1 MTSSF
6 QPTRWTLVVHSRGE
20 DTSAKVALSELCE
33 AYYKP
38 VIAFLKRE
46 GRSEDMARDLAHGF
60 FEKLLAG
67 GALEKAEKSRGRFRS
82 YLLGALKHYLA
93 DQRDHAMAAKRGGGV
108 ELILWNT
115 PSNTSAP
122 GLQHADE
129 QSVPPDLAFDR
140 QWAITVLDDTLHDLE
155 SEMRSEG
162 KLDLFQ
168 LIKPWL
174 TGDADTTS
182 QASAAA
188 QLGMSADSVKTAVHR
203 LRKRFRTLM
212 KRRIADTVDDSTQA
226 EEELTHLKMAL
237 R

>member
-6 QPTRWTLVVHSRGE
+6 QPTHWTLVVRSQGG
-20 DTSAKVALSELCE
+20 DTTAKAALSELCTT
-33 AYYKP
+33 YYTP

-46 GRSEDMARDLAHGF
+46 GRSEDAAREIAHGF
-60 FEKLLAG
+60 FQKLLAG
-67 GALEKAEKSRGRFRS
+67 GALEKADQERGRFRS
-82 YLLGALKHYLA
+82 YLLGALKHYLT
-93 DQRDHAMAAKRGGGV
+93 DQRDRTMAEKRGGGV
-108 ELILWNT
+108 EHIYWNT
-115 PSNTSAP
+115 PSSTSAS
-122 GLQHADE
+122 GLQLTDE
-129 QSVPPDLAFDR
+129 KSVPPDLAFDR

-162 KLDLFQ
+162 KIDLFK

-174 TGDADTTS
+174 TGDADATS
-182 QASAAA
+182 QASIAA

-212 KRRIADTVDDSTQA
+212 KKRISDTLEDSAQT

-237 R
+237 L

>member
-93 DQRDHAMAAKRGGGV
+93 DQRDHAMAAKNGFALKQLCRASSRFV
-108 ELILWNT
+108 I
-115 PSNTSAP
+115 
-122 GLQHADE
+122 
-129 QSVPPDLAFDR
+129 
-140 QWAITVLDDTLHDLE
+140 
-155 SEMRSEG
+155 
-162 KLDLFQ
+162 LFQ
-168 LIKPWL
+168 EYWSC
-174 TGDADTTS
+174 GVMDFQCS
-182 QASAAA
+182 
-188 QLGMSADSVKTAVHR
+188 
-203 LRKRFRTLM
+203 
-212 KRRIADTVDDSTQA
+212 STP
-226 EEELTHLKMAL
+226 
-237 R
+237 

>member
-6 QPTRWTLVVHSRGE
+6 QPTHWTLVVRSQGG
-20 DTSAKVALSELCE
+20 DTTAKAALSELCTT
-33 AYYKP
+33 YYTP

-46 GRSEDMARDLAHGF
+46 GRSEDTAREIAHGF
-60 FEKLLAG
+60 FQKLLAG
-67 GALEKAEKSRGRFRS
+67 GALEKADQERGRFRS
-82 YLLGALKHYLA
+82 FLLGALKHYLT
-93 DQRDHAMAAKRGGGV
+93 DQRDRTMAAKRGGGV
-108 ELILWNT
+108 EHIYWNT
-115 PSNTSAP
+115 PSSTSAP
-122 GLQHADE
+122 GLQLTDE
-129 QSVPPDLAFDR
+129 KSVPPDLAFDR

-162 KLDLFQ
+162 KIDLFK

-174 TGDADTTS
+174 TGDADATS
-182 QASAAA
+182 QASIAA

-212 KRRIADTVDDSTQA
+212 KKRISDTLEDSAQT

-237 R
+237 L